1 MGMNATPADQNRVCR
16 GPRWDE
22 CVPWGMQHQ
31 MRGHSGVTMHK
42 SFVFGVT
49 GGEWGIAEIAEIGK
63 SNTYH
68 GGTEARTQP
77 TRVKPHSRGRLSTP
91 ADQKSGLPGAP
102 AVPHEPFT
110 TSKRE
115 GRNGIT

>member
-1 MGMNATPADQNRVCR
+1 
-16 GPRWDE
+16 
-22 CVPWGMQHQ
+22 
-31 MRGHSGVTMHK
+31 MRGAGVSCFLGAGGVNPGMTTRK
-42 SFVFGVT
+42 SFRFGVD
-49 GGEWGIAEIAEIGK
+49 GVGVPHEIAVIAEIGK